1 MAIGLITSM
10 DANSTM
16 QEDIVDAIYNV
27 DFKATPFL
35 SRIGESAATNTLHQW
50 LTDTYAAPAV
60 DAGIEGADVSIVDL
74 TVPSRQTNVVQLFQ
88 KVIAV
93 SDTEIAI
100 PHYGMNDPFEYQT
113 QKKMV
118 ELARDM
124 EKAWIAG
131 TRGSGSSGVA
141 RYADGAIAL
150 VSTNK
155 TARASGTSLSETEF
169 NNLMAMVYDNGTD
182 EDVDLVLTGSAL
194 KRAIDKYS
202 TNTTRYIDATAFEQ
216 ALRVDTYMSS
226 FGIHKIALER
236 NVPTTAGNLGV
247 LGVDTSKWR
256 TAWLVGRRVAIRP
269 LGKTGSATK
278 ALMEGEAT
286 VEALAEKSSFYASGY
301 IAS

>member
-10 DANSTM
+10 DAGVTM

-27 DFKATPFL
+27 DFKSTPFI
-35 SRIGESAATNTLHQW
+35 SRIGESVATNTLHQW
-50 LTDTYAAPAV
+50 LVDSYATSAV
-60 DAGIEGADVSIVDL
+60 DAGIEGADTAITDAV
-74 TVPSRQTNVVQLFQ
+74 VPVRKTNVVQMFQ
-88 KVIAV
+88 KVISV

-124 EKAWIAG
+124 ELAWIAG

-141 RYADGAIAL
+141 RYSDGAIAL
-150 VSTNK
+150 ITTNK
-155 TARASGTSLSETEF
+155 TARSSGSSLSETEF
-169 NNLMAMVYDNGTD
+169 GNLLQLVFDVGTD
-182 EDVDLVLTGSAL
+182 EDVDLVLTGSHL
-194 KRAIDKYS
+194 KRVIDGYS
-202 TNTTRYIDATAFEQ
+202 TKTTQYLDATAFEQ

-236 NVPTTAGNLGV
+236 NVPTTAGNFGILG
-247 LGVDTSKWR
+247 LDTSKWR
-256 TAWLVGRRVAIRP
+256 TAWLVGRRVGIKP
-269 LGKTGSATK
+269 LGKAGSSTK

-286 VEALAEKSSFYASGY
+286 LEALNEKSSVYAAGY
-301 IAS
+301 I